1 MVACH
6 VFLHPRI
13 GKRNELLMHVH
24 SQKMS
29 ASNSVKSAL
38 VDQDGLNLS
47 GARKECF
54 ADESLADAF
63 CI

>member
-1 MVACH
+1 
-6 VFLHPRI
+6 
-13 GKRNELLMHVH
+13 MHVH

-63 CI
+63 CIWGSPTGRESFEV

>member
-1 MVACH
+1 
-6 VFLHPRI
+6 
-13 GKRNELLMHVH
+13 MHVH

-38 VDQDGLNLS
+38 VDQDGLNLWRQKRML
-47 GARKECF
+47 AN
-54 ADESLADAF
+54 ESLADAF